1 MQQWNHMSTRRER
14 RKKGGGMAFIFY
26 SLVQSHLWR
35 GQLLL
40 DLRNGQSRVQPLG
53 ASPRA
58 VENGVATVHTHAVVQ
73 RRLALGFL
81 LVTRVGQPPVGL
93 EEDGGTQVF
102 LTVPPVRGAR
112 GRAAGAKDTLVQTV
126 KLLAVFGALTV
137 LKTLCIQLETIDFP
151 NRVVNVC
158 HLHLQSGCHSAGTA

>member
-1 MQQWNHMSTRRER
+1 MKSHVNQREEKEG
-14 RKKGGGMAFIFY
+14 KKRWRHGFYLSFIG
-26 SLVQSHLWR
+26 SSHLWC

-93 EEDGGTQVF
+93 EEDGGAQVF

-112 GRAAGAKDTLVQTV
+112 GRAAGAKDTFVQTV
-126 KLLAVFGALTV
+126 ELLAVFGALTV
-137 LKTLCIQLETIDFP
+137 LKTLKML
-151 NRVVNVC
+151 
-158 HLHLQSGCHSAGTA
+158 